1 VKPHL
6 RSLKK
11 NQEVWAVVEE
21 IIALNEV
28 IINFSGDLVRV
39 QNKTEKI
46 FRVGQ
51 RVLLQVHS
59 IYPLKLKLIMKTT
72 RPARSSSVLDLSI

>member
-1 VKPHL
+1 LRPHL

-11 NQEVWAVVEE
+11 GQEVWAVVEE

-39 QNKTEKI
+39 QNKTEKN
-46 FRVGQ
+46 FRVGM
-51 RVLLQVHS
+51 RVLLQVHGVA
-59 IYPLKLKLIMKTT
+59 PLKLKLVMGDSSQ
-72 RPARSSSVLDLSI
+72 RSSKNAVDLTI

>member
-1 VKPHL
+1 MKPHL

-11 NQEVWAVVEE
+11 DQEVWAIVEE
-21 IIALNEV
+21 PIASNEL

-39 QNKTEKI
+39 QNKTQRS

-51 RVLLQVHS
+51 RVLLQVQS
-59 IYPLKLKLIMKTT
+59 VFPLKLKLVFKSEPKDFIHK
-72 RPARSSSVLDLSI
+72 LDLSI

>member
-59 IYPLKLKLIMKTT
+59 IYPLKLKLIVNTVKPT
-72 RPARSSSVLDLSI
+72 RSSSVLDLSI

>member
-1 VKPHL
+1 MKPHL

-39 QNKTEKI
+39 QNKTERN

-59 IYPLKLKLIMKTT
+59 VTPLKLKLIVSVAQ
-72 RPARSSSVLDLSI
+72 PIRSHSIIDLSI